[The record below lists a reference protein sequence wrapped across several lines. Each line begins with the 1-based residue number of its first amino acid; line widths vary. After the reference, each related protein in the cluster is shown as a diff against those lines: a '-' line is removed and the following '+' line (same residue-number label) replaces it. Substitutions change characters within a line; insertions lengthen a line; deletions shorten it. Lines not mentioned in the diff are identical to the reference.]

1 MRTAKAIGFDQLPR
15 QEAWNQMP
23 DPREDLRATEES
35 ILTDATR
42 VVALEEKKMEL
53 DPADPKVDQLSSQI
67 ERIAGG
73 IEDKAKAEQALSGE
87 ITGDD

>member
-1 MRTAKAIGFDQLPR
+1 
-15 QEAWNQMP
+15 MP

-35 ILTDATR
+35 IVADATR
-42 VVALEEKKMEL
+42 VVALEEKKMKL
-53 DPADPKVDQLSSQI
+53 DPGDPRVDELSSQI

>member
-1 MRTAKAIGFDQLPR
+1 
-15 QEAWNQMP
+15 MP

-42 VVALEEKKMEL
+42 VVALEEKKMTL
-53 DPADPKVDQLSSQI
+53 DPGDPEVDQLSSQI

-73 IEDKAKAEQALSGE
+73 IEDKAKAEQELSAE
-87 ITGDD
+87 ITADD